1 MNETSPETTTTT
13 ATAKHPFEAGWQ
25 AGQKLDAIERGI
37 ETLLNGIEALEAIA
51 EAGRANGCSQEARG
65 LGWVVSRLGDDTLAM
80 QRDLEAFRPY
90 FEAVVPEAGAAAAR
104 LAKLMADATGVA

>member
-1 MNETSPETTTTT
+1 MNRISPETTTTT
-13 ATAKHPFEAGWQ
+13 ATAKGPLGAAWQ

-51 EAGRANGCSQEARG
+51 EAGRANGCSQEAHG

-80 QRDLEAFRPY
+80 QRDLEAFRAY
-90 FEAVVPEAGAAAAR
+90 FETAVPE
-104 LAKLMADATGVA
+104 ADATGVA